1 MAILFI
7 IRAYACIYLVTSI
20 IDPDQTAT
28 MTALLLSLMVPT
40 GKTSRL
46 NHIVQCMCLLLVF
59 VVLYTFTCI
68 NAIKNLTAPPAP
80 APAPSLPA
88 SPSSP
93 SKSPTSTAKQTSS
106 KNNNA
111 TVKTPMR
118 STADLATSNDK
129 QVEPIAA
136 AAAAAAAAAN
146 NNNIISSNDNVTPS
160 NPPPPPSSTL
170 NDAEKDQLTQLINN
184 DTIIKKDPTAT
195 QVIPMKAKQ
204 EHVDVAEKDQVAQPT
219 IPVQTPEPSLPQQ
232 QTLTATSETATNA
245 DEASERSSNK
255 EQYYEEINKKG
266 NDLMAF
272 SDNLQRIFDEPP
284 TPSPDHNVRPF
295 SMVQTSTAYLDEA
308 ISTTPAL
315 TPPNQSS
322 AAGSTLSRKS
332 SLASQNSVLKSKL
345 QQAFQKVTRSSTI
358 NNPNNNKQQ
367 QQHYDDITAVAPEPS
382 KSKRFSSMR
391 FSRRKT
397 PKEPLA
403 DTVDMSNSNN
413 TNAPTPKKSTSTT
426 KSVYKKVAKRMSKIL
441 S

>member
-1 MAILFI
+1 
-7 IRAYACIYLVTSI
+7 
-20 IDPDQTAT
+20 

-46 NHIVQCMCLLLVF
+46 NHIVQCICLLLVF

-80 APAPSLPA
+80 APVPSSLA
-88 SPSSP
+88 SSSSP

-136 AAAAAAAAAN
+136 AAANNNNN

-160 NPPPPPSSTL
+160 NPPPSSSTL

-184 DTIIKKDPTAT
+184 DTIIKKQDPTAT

-232 QTLTATSETATNA
+232 QILTATSETATNV
-245 DEASERSSNK
+245 DEASEHSSNK

-397 PKEPLA
+397 AKEPLA
-403 DTVDMSNSNN
+403 DTVDMSNNN
-413 TNAPTPKKSTSTT
+413 NNNNAPTPKKSTSTT